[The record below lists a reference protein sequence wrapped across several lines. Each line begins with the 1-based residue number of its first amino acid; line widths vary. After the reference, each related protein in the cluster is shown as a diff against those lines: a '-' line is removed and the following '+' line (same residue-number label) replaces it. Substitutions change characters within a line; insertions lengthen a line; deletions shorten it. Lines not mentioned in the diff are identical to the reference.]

1 MKATK
6 AKLKRI
12 EEGLKL
18 DQVKELS
25 GLSHTTLI
33 KIEKGNIDN
42 VQLGTLK
49 KVAAALNSTVEELFL
64 NE

>member
-18 DQVKELS
+18 DQVKGLS

>member
-6 AKLKRI
+6 AKLRRV

-18 DQVKELS
+18 DQVRELS

-64 NE
+64 